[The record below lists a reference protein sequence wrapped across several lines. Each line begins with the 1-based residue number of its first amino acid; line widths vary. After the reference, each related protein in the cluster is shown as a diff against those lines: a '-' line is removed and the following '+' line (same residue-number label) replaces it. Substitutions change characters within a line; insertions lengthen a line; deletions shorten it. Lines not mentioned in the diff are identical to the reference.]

1 MYYILIDENGKIID
15 ILYMSN
21 GINDIEHLGWN
32 KEEKEKTGAFVEE
45 IPENVLANLE
55 AYLFIDGEFTLNPD
69 YDILTYT
76 KKTKTQELSDTC
88 SNTIYQGIPI
98 TLSDG
103 LTQHF
108 TLTEQDQLNLSGIGL
123 KLLMGAPQIAWHED
137 DVTKECQYY
146 SAEDAQ
152 KIIATLTTF
161 KEYHITYFRDLRIYV
176 YSLNTVEEV
185 EAIEY
190 GFELPEEFKSQ
201 VLKDYE
207 QLLKGE

>member
-1 MYYILIDENGKIID
+1 MMKILTENNVVISYQIVGGGYIPNENQVVYEVD
-15 ILYMSN
+15 
-21 GINDIEHLGWN
+21 
-32 KEEKEKTGAFVEE
+32 E
-45 IPENVLANLE
+45 IPEEVQMNSKN
-55 AYLFIDGEFTLNPD
+55 YCYIDGQFVENPNID
-69 YDILTYT
+69 RLTPA
-76 KKTKTQELSDTC
+76 KEVKVQELSNTC

-103 LTQHF
+103 STQHF

-123 KLLMGAPQIAWHED
+123 KLLMGAQQIAWHED

-146 SAEDAQ
+146 SAEDVQ

-190 GFELPEEFKSQ
+190 GFELPAEFKSQ

>member
-1 MYYILIDENGKIID
+1 MYYISIDENGKIID
-15 ILYMSN
+15 TLYMSN
-21 GINDIEHLGWN
+21 GINDIEYLGWN
-32 KEEKEKTGAFVEE
+32 KEEKEKSGAFVEE

-55 AYLFIDGEFTLNPD
+55 AYLFIDGEFTVNPN

-76 KKTKTQELSDTC
+76 KETKTQELSSTC

-98 TLSDG
+98 TLSNG
-103 LTQHF
+103 SSQHF

-123 KLLMGAPQIAWHED
+123 KLLMGAQQIAWHED

>member
-1 MYYILIDENGKIID
+1 MKLLLDENNVIKTWQIIGGGFGDTEFTTVEVDD
-15 ILYMSN
+15 IPDYIIERFEEFCYIN
-21 GINDIEHLGWN
+21 GQ
-32 KEEKEKTGAFVEE
+32 FVEN
-45 IPENVLANLE
+45 PN
-55 AYLFIDGEFTLNPD
+55 IDR
-69 YDILTYT
+69 LTPA
-76 KKTKTQELSDTC
+76 KEVKVQSLSNTC

-98 TLSDG
+98 TLFDG
-103 LTQHF
+103 STQHF

-123 KLLMGAPQIAWHED
+123 KLLMGAQQIAWHED

>member
-1 MYYILIDENGKIID
+1 MYYISIDENGKIID

-21 GINDIEHLGWN
+21 SINDIEYLGWD
-32 KEEKEKTGAFVEE
+32 KEEKEKSGAFLET
-45 IPENVLANLE
+45 IPEEVISNTE
-55 AYLFIDGEFTLNPD
+55 AYLYIDNKFIVNPD
-69 YDILTYT
+69 YDMLSYIKESKEL
-76 KKTKTQELSDTC
+76 ELSDTC

-103 LTQHF
+103 STQHF

-123 KLLMGAPQIAWHED
+123 KLLMGAQQIAWHED
-137 DVTKECQYY
+137 DITKECQYY

-185 EAIEY
+185 KAIEY

>member
-1 MYYILIDENGKIID
+1 MYHYITVDENGNITHIV
-15 ILYMSN
+15 YMAN
-21 GINDIEHLGWN
+21 GINDIEYLGWDR
-32 KEEKEKTGAFVEE
+32 EEKESKGAFVENL
-45 IPENVLANLE
+45 PEDYSDNK
-55 AYLFIDGEFTLNPD
+55 YLYIDGEFVLNPD
-69 YDILTYT
+69 YDNLFYT
-76 KKTKTQELSDTC
+76 KEKKVQSLSNTC

-103 LTQHF
+103 STQHF

-123 KLLMGAPQIAWHED
+123 KLLMGSQQIAWHED

-152 KIIATLTTF
+152 KIISTLTTF

-176 YSLNTVEEV
+176 NSLPTIEEV

-190 GFELPEEFKSQ
+190 GFKLPEEFKSQ

-207 QLLKGE
+207 QMLGM